1 MSIDTIIKITESI
14 VINCSYGFCF
24 TLGISIMSQGIM
36 EYLDW
41 KTWNG
46 RDIQK
51 ITDYSVKIGL
61 GFSIAIIFLKL
72 YLTR

>member
-46 RDIQK
+46 RGRRV
-51 ITDYSVKIGL
+51 S
-61 GFSIAIIFLKL
+61 
-72 YLTR
+72 